1 MELLSYFTQLLD
13 PQTMM
18 WIFIGAVVGVILGAL
33 PGMSATTGITIFLPL
48 TFSLPPVT
56 GLATLAAIYVTGS
69 YGGNITAVLINTPGT
84 SDSLFMVLDGYPM
97 TLKGEGLKAIGV
109 TTLTAFV
116 GGVIGTVALLMIAPQ
131 LARIAVIFG
140 PFELFLTVMMGIIII
155 IGIVKEEVMKGL
167 MSAVLGFLCSMVG
180 LDGLT
185 GKSRFSF
192 GISAI
197 HDELP
202 MVPLVLGLFACAQ
215 VFMLVAENKES
226 IVIGKD
232 TLKGSAWLS
241 LKEMKDLAFETVRS
255 SVIGTVVGI
264 IPAAGTTIAAGL
276 SYNLAKR
283 ADPDPSSFGKGNP
296 KGLATVSAAN
306 NAVVGGSMV
315 PLLTLGIPGNGTS
328 ALFLSGLFIHGL
340 APGNKL
346 FTDNAAYAYGL
357 LFAFLLANVFI
368 LIFGMFGAKAFVYVT
383 KMPSSVLIP
392 IIAALCVLG
401 AYSYRCLPSDM
412 VIVLITGVVGYYMMR
427 TRFPI
432 APFVLAFVL
441 GKSAEI
447 YLRRAVMLM
456 NGKVSS
462 VVLQPLPLVLI
473 AIDIIMLVAPF
484 WKDIVKAVK
493 KH

>member
-185 GKSRFSF
+185 GKSRFS
-192 GISAI
+192 
-197 HDELP
+197 
-202 MVPLVLGLFACAQ
+202 
-215 VFMLVAENKES
+215 
-226 IVIGKD
+226 
-232 TLKGSAWLS
+232 
-241 LKEMKDLAFETVRS
+241 R
-255 SVIGTVVGI
+255 
-264 IPAAGTTIAAGL
+264 
-276 SYNLAKR
+276 
-283 ADPDPSSFGKGNP
+283 
-296 KGLATVSAAN
+296 
-306 NAVVGGSMV
+306 
-315 PLLTLGIPGNGTS
+315 
-328 ALFLSGLFIHGL
+328 
-340 APGNKL
+340 
-346 FTDNAAYAYGL
+346 
-357 LFAFLLANVFI
+357 
-368 LIFGMFGAKAFVYVT
+368 
-383 KMPSSVLIP
+383 
-392 IIAALCVLG
+392 
-401 AYSYRCLPSDM
+401 
-412 VIVLITGVVGYYMMR
+412 
-427 TRFPI
+427 
-432 APFVLAFVL
+432 
-441 GKSAEI
+441 
-447 YLRRAVMLM
+447 
-456 NGKVSS
+456 
-462 VVLQPLPLVLI
+462 
-473 AIDIIMLVAPF
+473 
-484 WKDIVKAVK
+484 
-493 KH
+493 